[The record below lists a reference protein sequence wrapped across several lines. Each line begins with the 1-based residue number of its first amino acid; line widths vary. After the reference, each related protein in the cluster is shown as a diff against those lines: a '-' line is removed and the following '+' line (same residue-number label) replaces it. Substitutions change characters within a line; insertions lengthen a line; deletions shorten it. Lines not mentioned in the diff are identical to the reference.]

1 MGQDA
6 SWRDREGIPEG
17 AAPLRASLADPRKWL
32 EDQCRLAQMP
42 NFMEATLASLRAN
55 IGVAGQRDV
64 LVDQLPRLRMPTL
77 IVWGV
82 EDRVFPYWQEKL
94 QEKGS
99 PMTTVHLKPVEEQVV
114 ALMGASSGI
123 GRETALRFAER
134 GAKVVVSAR
143 GEEGLDSLAEEIRRG
158 NGEATPVVAD
168 TSEYEQVK
176 AVADR
181 AVEEYGR
188 LDCWVHLAA
197 VGLFA
202 TFEQTTP
209 EEFERV
215 IDVNLMGQVYG
226 AMAALPHLKRE
237 GRGALIHISSVEAK
251 RSFPFHSAYGAS
263 KHGIDGF
270 LEALRVELKREGWP
284 ISVTQVMPG
293 TINTPFFDK
302 GRTKLGVKPVGVP
315 PIYEPQ
321 TVANV
326 ILYAA
331 EHPTRDLVCGG
342 AAQALILNQRLSP
355 RMLDAILA
363 TRTGF
368 SPQKTKEPRS
378 EEDPDNLYGP
388 IQGHDTAKNGFRA
401 FSRSLYNWLQMHPTL
416 RRGAAAGTALGLLVA
431 LRRSS

>member
-1 MGQDA
+1 MVQ
-6 SWRDREGIPEG
+6 
-17 AAPLRASLADPRKWL
+17 
-32 EDQCRLAQMP
+32 
-42 NFMEATLASLRAN
+42 
-55 IGVAGQRDV
+55 
-64 LVDQLPRLRMPTL
+64 
-77 IVWGV
+77 
-82 EDRVFPYWQEKL
+82 
-94 QEKGS
+94 
-99 PMTTVHLKPVEEQVV
+99 LKPVEEQVV

-134 GAKVVVSAR
+134 GARVVVSAR
-143 GEEGLDSLAEEIRRG
+143 GEEGLNSLVQEIRHKG
-158 NGEATPVVAD
+158 GQATAVPAEVTD
-168 TSEYEQVK
+168 FEQVK
-176 AVADR
+176 AVTDR
-181 AVEEYGR
+181 AVEVYGR
-188 LDCWVHLAA
+188 LDTWVHLAA

-209 EEFERV
+209 EEFARV

-251 RSFPFHSAYGAS
+251 RSFPFHGAYAAS

-284 ISVTQVMPG
+284 VSVTQVMPG

-315 PIYEPQ
+315 PIYEPE

-331 EHPTRDLVCGG
+331 ENPARDLVSGG
-342 AAQALILNQRLSP
+342 AAQALIINQRLSP

-363 TRTGF
+363 TRAGF
-368 SPQKTKEPRS
+368 SPQMTDEPRS
-378 EEDPDNLYGP
+378 EDDPDNMYAP
-388 IQGHDTAKNGFRA
+388 IRGHDTSRNGFRA
-401 FSRSLYNWLQMHPTL
+401 LSRSLYNWLQMHPTV
-416 RRGAAAGTALGLLVA
+416 RRGAVAGTALGLLGV
-431 LRRSS
+431 LRGRS